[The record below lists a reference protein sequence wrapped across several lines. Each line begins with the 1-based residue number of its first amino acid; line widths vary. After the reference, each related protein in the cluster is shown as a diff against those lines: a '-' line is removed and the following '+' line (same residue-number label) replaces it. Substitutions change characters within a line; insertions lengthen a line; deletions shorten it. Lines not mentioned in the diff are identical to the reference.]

1 MPETCERCLANAA
14 ALTEAKRRIASLE
27 NDVLRCEND
36 VLRWMAN
43 DRKIIATAMLQAL
56 VTRRPNDDAD
66 DARIAVGMAD
76 ALLDELAKETT

>member
-1 MPETCERCLANAA
+1 
-14 ALTEAKRRIASLE
+14 
-27 NDVLRCEND
+27 
-36 VLRWMAN
+36 MAN

>member
-27 NDVLRCEND
+27 NDVLR
-36 VLRWMAN
+36 WMAN

-56 VTRRPNDDAD
+56 VTRGRHDDAD

>member
-14 ALTEAKRRIASLE
+14 ALTEAVRHPPL
-27 NDVLRCEND
+27 
-36 VLRWMAN
+36 